1 VRGDPP
7 LRAAFARRLALCTYK
22 DPDLPADKALDTALA
37 VLRENFDLAATVDQE
52 VLGLTGA
59 IWKRR
64 FEVSAQK
71 RDLERSGAYYLRG
84 SEQGAVGDE
93 GYTGI
98 NAAFVLDLLAE
109 LEDADARAAGQQTPA
124 VVTERRRRAR
134 EIRED
139 ILGKLPVPPAPSS
152 GNAEGVES
160 YWRLVTCAEAYF
172 GLAQFSTAGPL
183 LERAGKIGVDDWQ
196 KETTARQLA
205 RLAQT
210 ATRWAGHSRRR
221 SARTRSRRRCS
232 ATATPIPAR

>member
-1 VRGDPP
+1 
-7 LRAAFARRLALCTYK
+7 
-22 DPDLPADKALDTALA
+22 
-37 VLRENFDLAATVDQE
+37 
-52 VLGLTGA
+52 
-59 IWKRR
+59 
-64 FEVSAQK
+64 
-71 RDLERSGAYYLRG
+71 
-84 SEQGAVGDE
+84 
-93 GYTGI
+93 
-98 NAAFVLDLLAE
+98 
-109 LEDADARAAGQQTPA
+109 
-124 VVTERRRRAR
+124 VTERRRRAR

-210 ATRWAGHSRRR
+210 ATRWAGGAGGGVAGEAKAALAELRR
-221 SARTRSRRRCS
+221 S
-232 ATATPIPAR
+232 PIL